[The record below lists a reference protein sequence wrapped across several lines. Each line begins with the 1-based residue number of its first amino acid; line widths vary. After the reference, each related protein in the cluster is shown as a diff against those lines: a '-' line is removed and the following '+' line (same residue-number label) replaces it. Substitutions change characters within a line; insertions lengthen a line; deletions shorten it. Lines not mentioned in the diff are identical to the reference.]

1 MQLNST
7 CGLSTEKE
15 GAGVQEHS
23 RCWQRC
29 SEDQSTVGTCSPWRL
44 LGCFSSP
51 KAIHLQIPLITVLHR
66 RSDKDGGG
74 AVYHFMFSAV
84 PREKRLAHSRP
95 FSLFEQV
102 SLPPEEGHR
111 VKASFLR
118 GGHRIGT
125 HSRSGFPKWGVGP
138 SLQAPLKPCR
148 LLSVQDKE
156 LLTCQHL
163 AGRDLLLS
171 FRINFLV
178 QIL

>member
-7 CGLSTEKE
+7 CGLSTKKE
-15 GAGVQEHS
+15 GASKSIAGAGKDA
-23 RCWQRC
+23 QR
-29 SEDQSTVGTCSPWRL
+29 TSPQWAPAVP
-44 LGCFSSP
+44 GGFWDVSQAP
-51 KAIHLQIPLITVLHR
+51 KAIHLQIPLITVLHTGV
-66 RSDKDGGG
+66 DNDGGA
-74 AVYHFMFSAV
+74 AVYHFMFNA
-84 PREKRLAHSRP
+84 KGKAIRP
-95 FSLFEQV
+95 QSVLFLIRAV

-118 GGHRIGT
+118 GGHRVGT

-138 SLQAPLKPCR
+138 SLQAPLKPFW